1 MRERAAMALAR
12 ARVSSRDVAR
22 VAGVSVNTVSL
33 VVRGSPLVAEE
44 TRERV
49 QAVIAQLGYRPHAA
63 AAALRSARSQTLGYL
78 VQRGHETLV
87 DETYALVDI
96 FHNQLL
102 NAITAR
108 AQAHDHY
115 LLIDAFVDP
124 RRCLALLASGRIDGA
139 LVGLL
144 IADAVLSQLLA
155 NGVPIVLVGRDAG
168 TLPVSWVKADE
179 EAGAYDATRHLVEL
193 GHRHLALLS
202 VVERHHSAIVD
213 ARVHGYQRALAEAG
227 LPFVPAG
234 VGHGNYSFGS
244 GYEQGRRLLE
254 GRPRPTALFVLSELM
269 ASGVLRAAQE
279 LGLRVPDDVAIVTTE
294 DSPMVEYSQPRL
306 SAVHVPMYDVG
317 LRATD
322 VLLALLDDPK
332 RQPQQITLPTTFVV
346 RESSAPG
353 GRAALASSPAYVDGP
368 PQRPR
373 THHDEHQV

>member
-1 MRERAAMALAR
+1 MALAR

-33 VVRGSPLVAEE
+33 VVRGSPLVATE

-139 LVGLL
+139 LVGL
-144 IADAVLSQLLA
+144 
-155 NGVPIVLVGRDAG
+155 
-168 TLPVSWVKADE
+168 
-179 EAGAYDATRHLVEL
+179 
-193 GHRHLALLS
+193 
-202 VVERHHSAIVD
+202 
-213 ARVHGYQRALAEAG
+213 
-227 LPFVPAG
+227 
-234 VGHGNYSFGS
+234 
-244 GYEQGRRLLE
+244 
-254 GRPRPTALFVLSELM
+254 
-269 ASGVLRAAQE
+269 
-279 LGLRVPDDVAIVTTE
+279 
-294 DSPMVEYSQPRL
+294 
-306 SAVHVPMYDVG
+306 
-317 LRATD
+317 
-322 VLLALLDDPK
+322 
-332 RQPQQITLPTTFVV
+332 
-346 RESSAPG
+346 
-353 GRAALASSPAYVDGP
+353 
-368 PQRPR
+368 
-373 THHDEHQV
+373 